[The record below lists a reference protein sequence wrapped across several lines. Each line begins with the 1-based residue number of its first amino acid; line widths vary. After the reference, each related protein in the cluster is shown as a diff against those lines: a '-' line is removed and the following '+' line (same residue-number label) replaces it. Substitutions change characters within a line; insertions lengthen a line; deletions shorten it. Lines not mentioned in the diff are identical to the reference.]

1 MHDGRWVCI
10 NSLLWK
16 HYRVNVSIN
25 CNVYEKLIYMLLI
38 FTVEYK
44 GVGREYKSS
53 TLILLQE
60 EKWKINF
67 TINKSDLF
75 WNISVNINPLAVNYG
90 RFLFC
95 NILRFNSMLKTKE

>member
-1 MHDGRWVCI
+1 
-10 NSLLWK
+10 
-16 HYRVNVSIN
+16 
-25 CNVYEKLIYMLLI
+25 MLLI

-75 WNISVNINPLAVNYG
+75 
-90 RFLFC
+90 
-95 NILRFNSMLKTKE
+95 